1 MLKKIL
7 LAYDGSKGA
16 QAATRTAAELAQRFE
31 AEVTLLTIG
40 GPLLSAAT
48 LNEQLPHMNQHEY
61 ERIAEEGLAILTQ
74 KQVRSH
80 KHLVWLDPADQ
91 ILQEASNGNYDLI
104 VMGHRGAF
112 SSIRGDVGLLG
123 SVAIKV
129 INHAPCSVYIVRSS
143 FEDNTFENATEV
155 KGEDAQQ

>member
-16 QAATRTAAELAQRFE
+16 QAAAKAAAEIAQRFE

-48 LNEQLPHMNQHEY
+48 LNEQLPHMNQPEY
-61 ERIAEEGLAILTQ
+61 ERIAAEGLAILTQ
-74 KQVRSH
+74 RQVRSH
-80 KHLVWLDPADQ
+80 KQVVWLDPADQ
-91 ILQEASNGNYDLI
+91 ILQEARTGSYDLI

-112 SSIRGDVGLLG
+112 SSIRGDAGLLG

-129 INHAPCSVYIVRSS
+129 INHAPCSVYIVRAN
-143 FEDNTFENATEV
+143 FEEATLVE
-155 KGEDAQQ
+155 

>member
-16 QAATRTAAELAQRFE
+16 QAAAKAATEIAQCFK

-48 LNEQLPHMNQHEY
+48 LNEQLPHMNQLEY

-80 KHLVWLDPADQ
+80 KQVIWLDPADQ
-91 ILQEASNGNYDLI
+91 ILQEARAGNYDLI

-112 SSIRGDVGLLG
+112 SSIRGDAGLLG

-129 INHAPCSVYIVRSS
+129 INHAPCSVYIVRSN
-143 FEDNTFENATEV
+143 FEEATLVE
-155 KGEDAQQ
+155 